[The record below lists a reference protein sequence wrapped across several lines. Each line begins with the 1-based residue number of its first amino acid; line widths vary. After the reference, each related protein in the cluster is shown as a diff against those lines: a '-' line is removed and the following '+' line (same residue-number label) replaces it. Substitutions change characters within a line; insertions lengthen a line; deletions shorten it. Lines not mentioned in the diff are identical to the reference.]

1 MKRRDGEAGTPDP
14 QGDAVQSADKDVTSQ
29 IMPKQTTDVDRL
41 VGIRITALRKARGLS
56 QTALG
61 NAVGVTFQQVQK
73 YEKGSNR
80 ISASRLQGIAQ
91 LLDVPVAFFFE
102 DAPAGL
108 PAASETATRPARDVV
123 GLLATSE
130 GVQLANAFI
139 AIEDAQVRRRLV
151 DLAEVLAKRGDI

>member
-1 MKRRDGEAGTPDP
+1 MNQKTPNPIDVHVGKRVR
-14 QGDAVQSADKDVTSQ
+14 
-29 IMPKQTTDVDRL
+29 MRRML
-41 VGIRITALRKARGLS
+41 VGLS
-56 QTALG
+56 QEKLGEAL
-61 NAVGVTFQQVQK
+61 GVTFQQVQK